1 MMRAT
6 AGASA
11 GSVLPATPG
20 RRAALMLGL
29 VGAAAIGG
37 LSPPARAGAADNPY
51 DRVLRRQ
58 LDRLTTLRG
67 RPEAIVPL
75 AVLSALVD
83 DLPPATVEGAFRRV
97 ADDATSDPLVAAQAS
112 AALADLLEQRGDAG
126 EADKRRAALGL
137 LTHPWVVGP
146 FGDGRQSVAQAFAPE
161 GEGGAVDPRRNY
173 VGKERAVS
181 WRAGASAVRQG
192 ALMVDGLLR
201 PDSETAAYAAWAV
214 SSDSAREGV
223 LRLGTVGPFKVWIN
237 GRLAATRDVVRTAS
251 LDQDAV
257 AIRLRRGTNRIL
269 LKTVV
274 TDGAWRVFVR
284 LTDGAGRTLAVREDD
299 PTKAQDALPQSGDG
313 PVARGGRTGVRALEP
328 LLRARATQAPAGSA
342 GAQAWLDLAQFL
354 IATTPSD
361 RDARDDAAALE
372 QSIALGPSAAA
383 LSALADVGRDDDE
396 RRRALDRAAAL
407 AANASDDDAR
417 ADGALV
423 QAKLGD
429 VAKQQHRDAV
439 AVARWRQALQTD
451 AGCWPAALALAEE
464 EQSAGLSSASTAR
477 LEALPVSLRAVRR
490 VGMALV
496 RQWEA
501 VERRADADK
510 LLADLGRTRQGD
522 PEIAHQLSLRARQR
536 GETTEAIAAL
546 LPPAQQRPDLPSLTV
561 DLARLVEGSGDG
573 ARAVALLTELC
584 ARLPD
589 DASAEAALGKLLFR
603 LGRRADARQRL
614 AMAVAR
620 KPQDA
625 ALRRYVERAASDDD
639 QTAEQQNAKAG
650 ANEDLARRYGADPLT
665 LVPASWRAGAA
676 IGETQAGLA
685 ADPAVVLLDR
695 RVVRVHRNG
704 LADTFAQR
712 VVAIATD
719 HGAED
724 NKEFLV
730 RYQPGDEDVEIR
742 QARIYRR
749 LPGGDVQILQVSDRD
764 DRDLSEPWYGLYYDQ
779 RASVVRFEGLRA
791 GDVLDVQ
798 YSITDLASENE
809 LADYFGDLQ
818 FLGETIPKQRWDYTL
833 VGPKSRTF
841 HTNTPHTPTLTTTAT
856 EEGDEQILR
865 FAAHDLPKIEVEPAM
880 PGFAEVTPYL
890 HVSTYATWAD
900 VGAWYWR
907 LIADQLASDETL
919 RRAARDAVGSATTD
933 REKVRAIH
941 ALVLTG
947 TRYVGLEF
955 GIHGFKP
962 YKVTQVLSRRFG
974 DCKDKASL
982 MVALLRAVGVDAQ
995 LVLLRTRR
1003 AGRIDPQ
1010 PASLAVFDHAIVYVS
1025 KLGIYLDG
1033 TAEFSGMD
1041 ELPNQDQGVMGLRVG
1056 AAGAQLIDTPV
1067 LSSRHNLAQRR
1078 WTIDLD
1084 SSGQARIDEAL
1095 SIAGQAAADW
1105 REHYQTPG
1113 ERLDRYG
1120 KVWTARN
1127 PGAVLAKVEMP
1138 GIEDRNRP
1146 VVVRAQA
1153 TVPRLGEPYGDHELA
1168 VPITARESDFTRAYA
1183 RLSTRTQE
1191 LIIAYPWQHEEEMIF
1206 HLPASLHVAH
1216 LPAARTVT
1224 SDFGRF
1230 RLDVSTDAGGRVH
1243 VRSALDVTGFR
1254 LTPAEYPRFREFL
1267 GAIDAVLADRLVVR
1281 TDPS

>member
-6 AGASA
+6 AGARA
-11 GSVLPATPG
+11 GGVLAAKPG
-20 RRAALMLGL
+20 RRAALVLGL
-29 VGAAAIGG
+29 VGAAAASS
-37 LSPPARAGAADNPY
+37 LSTPARAADNPY

-67 RPEAIVPL
+67 RPEAIAPL

-83 DLPPATVEGAFRRV
+83 DLPPAAIEGAFRSV
-97 ADDATSDPLVAAQAS
+97 ADDAAADPLVAAQAS
-112 AALADLLEQRGDAG
+112 AALADLVEQRGAAA
-126 EADKRRAALGL
+126 EADKRRVALGL
-137 LTHPWVVGP
+137 LSHPWVVGP
-146 FGDGRQSVAQAFAPE
+146 FGDGRQSLAQAFPPE
-161 GEGGAVDPRRNY
+161 GESGAIDPRRTY
-173 VGKERAVS
+173 AGKERAVS
-181 WRAGASAVRQG
+181 WRAGVSAVRQG

-201 PDSETAAYAAWAV
+201 PDSETAAYVAWAV
-214 SSDSAREGV
+214 SSDSPREGV

-237 GRLAATRDVVRTAS
+237 GRLGAARDVVRTAS

-284 LTDGAGRTLAVREDD
+284 LTDGMGRTLAVREDD
-299 PTKAQDALPQSGDG
+299 PTRAQDALPPSSNV
-313 PVARGGRTGVRALEP
+313 PVARGGHTALRALEP
-328 LLRARATQAPAGSA
+328 LLRARATQAAAGPG

-361 RDARDDAAALE
+361 RDARDDVAALE
-372 QSIALGPSAAA
+372 QSIALGPSVAA

-407 AANASDDDAR
+407 AANAGDDDAR

-451 AGCWPAALALAEE
+451 AGCWPAAVALAEE
-464 EQSAGLSSASTAR
+464 EQSAGLSRASTAR

-490 VGMALV
+490 LGLALV

-510 LLADLGRTRQGD
+510 LLAELAHARQGD

-546 LPPAQQRPDLPSLTV
+546 SSPAQQRPDLPSLTI

-573 ARAVALLTELC
+573 TQAVALLTELC
-584 ARLPD
+584 TRLPD
-589 DASAEAALGKLLFR
+589 DAAAEAALGKLLFR
-603 LGRRADARQRL
+603 LGRRQDARQRL

-625 ALRRYVERAASDDD
+625 ALRRYVERAASGDEQSAD
-639 QTAEQQNAKAG
+639 QSK
-650 ANEDLARRYGADPLT
+650 ANEDLGRRYAADPLT
-665 LVPASWRAGAA
+665 LIPASWRAGAA
-676 IGETQAGLA
+676 IGEKQAGLA

-749 LPGGDVQILQVSDRD
+749 LPGGDVQILQAGDRD

-833 VGPKSRTF
+833 VGPKSRAF
-841 HTNTPHTPTLTTTAT
+841 HTNTPRTPTLTTTTT

-890 HVSTYATWAD
+890 HVSTYASWAD

-919 RRAARDAVGSATTD
+919 RQAARGAVGRATTD

-1003 AGRIDPQ
+1003 AGRIDTQ
-1010 PASLAVFDHAIVYVS
+1010 PASLAVFDHAIVYVP
-1025 KLGIYLDG
+1025 KLGTYLDG

-1056 AAGAQLIDTPV
+1056 AAGAQLIETPV
-1067 LSSRHNLAQRR
+1067 LSSSHNLAQRQ
-1078 WTIDLD
+1078 WAIDLD
-1084 SSGQARIDEAL
+1084 SSGQARIDETL

-1113 ERLDRYG
+1113 ERLDRYS
-1120 KVWTARN
+1120 KVWTAGH

-1138 GIEDRNRP
+1138 GLEDRNRP

-1206 HLPASLHVAH
+1206 HLPPSLHVAH
-1216 LPAARTVT
+1216 LPTARTVT
-1224 SDFGRF
+1224 SDFGCF
-1230 RLDVSTDAGGRVH
+1230 RLDVSTDASGRVH

-1254 LTPAEYPRFREFL
+1254 LTAAEYPRFRQFL